1 MVQFQDWRIPIHWR
15 SLLAYSFSIGVNDM
29 TLTLKA
35 LNGGTTDVRQA
46 KLEDLRAALSGK
58 LIDNA
63 DRDYDEGRAVW
74 NGMIDRHPGQIVRAL
89 NTNDIRLTVNFARE
103 NDLLLAIKS
112 GGHQI
117 AGHAVA
123 DGALLL
129 DLSQMRE
136 VVVDVEQST
145 AKVQPGCLLSDVDKA
160 TQLHGLAV
168 PLGINSTTGVAG
180 LTLGGGFGWI
190 TGKHGLTI
198 DNLLSAEV
206 VCADGEVRV
215 ASASQHSDLYWAIRG
230 GGGNFGVVSSFEF
243 TLHPIGPEVLSGLIV
258 HPLADARRLLQS
270 YRDICASSPDELTV
284 WVVLRQAPPLP
295 FIPEEWHGKE
305 VLIFAACYV
314 GDMTEGE
321 AALKELRG
329 LGQPIA
335 DVIGP
340 HPYVGWQQAFDPLLT
355 PGARNYWK
363 SNDFLKLSDEVI
375 DASLAAIGVLPD
387 PQSEIFIAHLGGAMT
402 RVDPAG
408 TPFPQRK
415 RHFVMNVHTR
425 WSDPANDKKC
435 TTWARDLF
443 DKTAA
448 HAAGSVYVNF
458 LPSDDDRMNEAYGPN
473 LEKLRLCKA
482 KYDPKNQFRLNH
494 NI

>member
-1 MVQFQDWRIPIHWR
+1 MTQ
-15 SLLAYSFSIGVNDM
+15 SLK
-29 TLTLKA
+29 T
-35 LNGGTTDVRQA
+35 LNGGITQIPNA
-46 KLEDLRAALSGK
+46 KLTNLKTSLRGSLIGQEDAGYDDARAL
-58 LIDNA
+58 
-63 DRDYDEGRAVW
+63 W
-74 NGMIDRHPGQIVRAL
+74 NGMIDRHPGLVVRAKE
-89 NTNDIRLTVNFARE
+89 TNDIRLTVNFARE

-129 DLSQMRE
+129 DLSQMRG
-136 VVVDVEQST
+136 VYVNADMAT
-145 AKVQPGCLLSDVDKA
+145 AKVEPGCLLSDVDRE
-160 TQLHGLAV
+160 TQLFGLAV

-198 DNLLSAEV
+198 DNLLSADV

-215 ASASQHSDLYWAIRG
+215 ASATQNADLFWAIRG

-243 TLHPIGPEVLSGLIV
+243 ALHPIGPEVLSGLIV
-258 HPLADARRLLQS
+258 HPLADARSLLQS
-270 YRDICASSPDELTV
+270 YRDICARAPDELTIWAV
-284 WVVLRQAPPLP
+284 MRQAPPLP
-295 FIPEEWHGKE
+295 FIPEVWHGKE
-305 VLIFAACYV
+305 VLIFAACYA
-314 GDMTEGE
+314 GDMKEG
-321 AALKELRG
+321 LNLLQELRD

-340 HPYVGWQQAFDPLLT
+340 HPYTGWQQAFDPLLT

-363 SNDFLKLSDEVI
+363 SNDFLALPDEVI
-375 DASLAAIGVLPD
+375 DMSLAAVAALPD
-387 PQSEIFIAHLGGAMT
+387 PQCEIFIAHLGGAMT
-402 RVDPAG
+402 RVDPAA

-425 WSDPANDKKC
+425 WSDPTQDQTC
-435 TTWARDLF
+435 ITWARNLF
-443 DKTAA
+443 DRTVP

-458 LPSDDDRMNEAYGPN
+458 MPSDDDGRLSEAYGSN
-473 LEKLRLCKA
+473 IDKLGRIKM
-482 KYDPKNQFRLNH
+482 KYDPKNLFRMNH
-494 NI
+494 NIKIPEFTKLTN